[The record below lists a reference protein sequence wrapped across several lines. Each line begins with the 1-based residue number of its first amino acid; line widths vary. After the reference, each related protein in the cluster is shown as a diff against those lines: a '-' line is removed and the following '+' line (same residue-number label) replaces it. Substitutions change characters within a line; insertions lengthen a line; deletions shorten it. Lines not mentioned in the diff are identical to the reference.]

1 MAANGISSLATKEA
15 KQIAKLNVASL
26 KRQGYSLNTDGTI
39 ASGPDTTTAF
49 YRARDFYD
57 ITELPTKYNNNGLTD
72 NTNSGG
78 LITGRP
84 WITQSYAFTLN
95 SSINEGSNLTV
106 NVALQYPYVPNG
118 TTLYWTIHHITTS
131 DADFTAVSGSFTLTS
146 STGSFTVSPIAD
158 ALTEGAETFTIYIR
172 TGSITGP
179 IVAITSTETVNDTS
193 TTPTF
198 YEQDLKAGTP
208 ITFVNYYNGLSLD
221 VKSTNFD
228 NTPAIN
234 GSYIKVNGT
243 VIASDSTIG
252 LGTLMTRGHTVAVLN
267 PTTGATISITTYDTY
282 GGTTSAMQTALTA
295 LANGSLVVIATYD
308 ATQVDSGL
316 RTVLQNRFG
325 STNPGTWTAERH
337 SHIFIGIKH

>member
-1 MAANGISSLATKEA
+1 MSANGISHLSTKQA
-15 KQIAKLNVASL
+15 KQIAKLNFASL
-26 KRQGYSLNTDGTI
+26 KRQGYTTNLDGTI
-39 ASGPDTTTAF
+39 ASGPDSSKDF
-49 YRARDFYD
+49 YRPRDFYD
-57 ITELPTKYNNNGLTD
+57 INKLPTKYNSNGLID

-78 LITGRP
+78 LSTGRP
-84 WITQSYAFTLN
+84 WVTQSYVFTIN
-95 SSINEGSNLTV
+95 SSVNEGSGLNV
-106 NVALQYPYVPNG
+106 GVALQYPYVPIG

-131 DADFTAVSGSFTLTS
+131 DADFTAVNGSFTLTNR
-146 STGSFTVSPIAD
+146 TGSFTVTPISD
-158 ALTEGAETFTIYIR
+158 ALTEGAETFTIYLR

-179 IVAITSTETVNDTS
+179 VVAITSTETINDTS
-193 TTPTF
+193 TTPAF

-267 PTTGATISITTYDTY
+267 PTTGAVISITTYDTY
-282 GGTTSAMQTALTA
+282 GGTTSSMQTALNA
-295 LANGSLVVIATYD
+295 LANGSLIVIATYD

-337 SHIFIGIKH
+337 SHIFIGFKR